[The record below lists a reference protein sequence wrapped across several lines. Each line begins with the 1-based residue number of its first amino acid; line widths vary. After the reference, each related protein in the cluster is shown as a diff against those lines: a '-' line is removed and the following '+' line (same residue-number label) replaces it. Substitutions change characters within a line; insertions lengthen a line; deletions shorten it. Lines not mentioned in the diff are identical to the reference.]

1 MSWKEMDDE
10 VEGLEEVVQIAL
22 GSLPND
28 EDLLMVPQKG
38 PSLSDACLCWCVKM
52 QLKTI
57 VFLKSK
63 KLWHCVEGLVKGVY
77 ERREIAGEHFGE
89 LEKHNVNLE

>member
-1 MSWKEMDDE
+1 MDDE

-38 PSLSDACLCWCVKM
+38 PSLSDACLC
-52 QLKTI
+52 
-57 VFLKSK
+57 
-63 KLWHCVEGLVKGVY
+63 
-77 ERREIAGEHFGE
+77 
-89 LEKHNVNLE
+89 